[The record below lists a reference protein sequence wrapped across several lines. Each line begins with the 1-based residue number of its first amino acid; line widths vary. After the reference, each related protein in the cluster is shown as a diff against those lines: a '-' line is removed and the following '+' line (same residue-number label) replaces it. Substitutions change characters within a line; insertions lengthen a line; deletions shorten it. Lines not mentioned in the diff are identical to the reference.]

1 MGLLTLIDWHWLS
14 SSGHDYLG
22 LGGPAETYFLV
33 IAFLVL
39 GCWRNWGCNLSWR
52 CQSCGSLG
60 SLLIYPGGWL
70 CCSGWKSSRRD
81 VKRDHW
87 YNHWS
92 NKFFEKVTSLNRL
105 EQVLK
110 IRCDQNEVAH
120 ELCQIA
126 IRRRE
131 GRVFFILF
139 LGTLLPSSVLTL
151 KFNL

>member
-1 MGLLTLIDWHWLS
+1 M
-14 SSGHDYLG
+14 
-22 LGGPAETYFLV
+22 
-33 IAFLVL
+33 
-39 GCWRNWGCNLSWR
+39 
-52 CQSCGSLG
+52 
-60 SLLIYPGGWL
+60 
-70 CCSGWKSSRRD
+70 
-81 VKRDHW
+81 
-87 YNHWS
+87 
-92 NKFFEKVTSLNRL
+92 TSLNRL